1 MAETL
6 VASGRARS
14 ELTLIG
20 GQADAPAPIGVVIAD
35 GHSLV
40 RAGFRALL
48 VAQPDVAVLGE
59 AAGVEEALG
68 LARRTRPTILL
79 MDIGLPGGLWATRRM
94 AADPDLA
101 GIQLVVLTACDS
113 DEHVLGAVRA
123 GVSGFL
129 LKDTGPSE
137 LVGAVRA
144 VAAGHGVLSPSV
156 ARRLMDEFAA
166 LPDPNGPVPEQL
178 EELTPREL
186 EVVALVAGG
195 MSNQEI
201 AEYLVV
207 SPATAK
213 THVSRALCKLGARD
227 RAQLVTLAYES
238 GLVLPAPRRRSP
250 PGARPAIAA

>member
-6 VASGRARS
+6 VASGRARR
-14 ELTLIG
+14 ELTLVR

-35 GHSLV
+35 GHALV

-94 AADPDLA
+94 AADPDLT
-101 GIQLVVLTACDS
+101 GVQIVVLTACDS
-113 DEHVLGAVRA
+113 DEYVLGALRA

-144 VAAGHGVLSPSV
+144 VAAGHAVLSPSV

-250 PGARPAIAA
+250 PGVRPAIAA